1 MTELL
6 DKPLD
11 EIRSSRWTPV
21 AATVAAAVETEAAG
35 AAR

>member
-11 EIRSSRWTPV
+11 EIIRWTPV